1 MIIRFFV
8 RKIPLRIVRRYEDG
22 TVNQTEV
29 FNADNYTW
37 KKVKGLYYRIMGL
50 GGDSDYRE
58 MTLNQARAMIG
69 AVIPEH
75 FNRADKYLFLDL
87 PDTAVKNAVKNKK
100 DRIIK

>member
-1 MIIRFFV
+1 MIRFFV
-8 RKIPLRIVRRYEDG
+8 RKVPLRIVRYYHSGDIK
-22 TVNQTEV
+22 QTEI

-58 MTLNQARAMIG
+58 MTLTQARAMIG

-75 FNRADKYLFLDL
+75 ADRADKYLFLDL
-87 PDTAVKNAVKNKK
+87 PNDTVNSAVKNKK
-100 DRIIK
+100 DLVIK